1 MPRKRHVEPLR
12 ETSGPVPIAP
22 SHSGP
27 VIVPRKDRQAV
38 PTRHPDLDPSAAH
51 TDDQLDAALR
61 PRSFDEYIGQH
72 KVVDNLKIFVEAA
85 RRRGEALD
93 HVLFCGPPGLGKT
106 TLAHLIATAL
116 GVNLRP
122 VGAPA
127 IEHKGTL
134 ASYLTSL
141 GERDVL
147 FIDEIHRLQ
156 PVVEEYLYP
165 AMEDY
170 RIEIPVGDG
179 PAAQLI
185 HMKLPRF
192 TLVGATTRTGLLTS
206 PLRDRFGIVLRL
218 DYYAPS
224 ELSEIVARSADRMK
238 IAIRRESCLVI
249 GQRAR
254 GTPRIAN
261 RLLRR
266 VRDFAEVAGVREI
279 AEPNTSQW
287 LTRLGVDKL
296 GLDDM
301 DRSLLRCLIER
312 FDGGPVGI
320 ESLAAAVAEEADTL
334 EDVYEPYLIQEGFV
348 MRTSRGRVA
357 TRRAYEHLGLR
368 PRSVDARAGDLRTGS
383 LFPDS
388 ESD

>member
-1 MPRKRHVEPLR
+1 MPRKRHLEPAAAAQ
-12 ETSGPVPIAP
+12 AP
-22 SHSGP
+22 QAATNH
-27 VIVPRKDRQAV
+27 AV
-38 PTRHPDLDPSAAH
+38 PPTRNHDLTPSRAP
-51 TDDQLDAALR
+51 TDDALDAALR
-61 PRSFDEYIGQH
+61 PRSFEEYIGQH
-72 KVVDNLKIFVEAA
+72 KVVDNLRVFVEAA

-106 TLAHLIATAL
+106 TLAHLIAGAL
-116 GVNLRP
+116 GVSLRP

-156 PVVEEYLYP
+156 VVVEEYLYP

-170 RIEIPVGDG
+170 RIEIPVGEG
-179 PAAQLI
+179 PASQII
-185 HMKLPRF
+185 HMNLPRF

-218 DYYAPS
+218 GYYTPT
-224 ELSEIVARSADRMK
+224 ELAEIVSRSAHRLR
-238 IAIRRESCLVI
+238 IPILPESCFVI

-266 VRDFAEVAGVREI
+266 VRDFAEVEEVAVIDEKSTGE
-279 AEPNTSQW
+279 W
-287 LTRLGVDKL
+287 LTRLGVDAL

-301 DRSLLRCLIER
+301 DRLLLRMIIER

-320 ESLAAAVAEEADTL
+320 ESLAAAASEEADTI
-334 EDVYEPYLIQEGFV
+334 EDVYEPYLIQEGFL
-348 MRTSRGRVA
+348 MRTPRGRVA
-357 TRRAYEHLGLR
+357 GKRAYQHLGLR
-368 PRSVDARAGDLRTGS
+368 MRESSGGDFS
-383 LFPDS
+383 DESQDPSQQKLF
-388 ESD
+388 

>member
-1 MPRKRHVEPLR
+1 MPRKRHVEPSR
-12 ETSGPVPIAP
+12 DTSGAVPV

-27 VIVPRKDRQAV
+27 IAVTGAQVGSVPIRL
-38 PTRHPDLDPSAAH
+38 PDLEPSASH
-51 TDDQLDAALR
+51 RDDPFDAALR
-61 PRSFDEYIGQH
+61 PRSFDEYIGQN
-72 KVVDNLKIFVEAA
+72 KVVDNLKVFVEAA

-106 TLAHLIATAL
+106 TLAYLIATAL
-116 GVNLRP
+116 GVSLRP

-170 RIEIPVGDG
+170 RIEIPVGEG

-224 ELSEIVARSADRMK
+224 QLAEIVARSADRMG
-238 IAIRRESCLVI
+238 IRIRREACLVI

-266 VRDFAEVAGVREI
+266 VRDFAEVAGVRELLPQ
-279 AEPNTSQW
+279 ATGEW
-287 LTRLGVDKL
+287 LSRLGVDEL

-301 DRSLLRCLIER
+301 DRALLRGLIER

-320 ESLAAAVAEEADTL
+320 ESLASAVAEESDTL
-334 EDVYEPYLIQEGFV
+334 EDVYEPYLIQEGFI
-348 MRTSRGRVA
+348 MRTPRGRVA
-357 TRRAYEHLGLR
+357 TRRAYEHLGLK
-368 PRSVDARAGDLRTGS
+368 PRDLTPRTGS
-383 LFPDS
+383 LFPDD
-388 ESD
+388 ED